1 MTGRENIQP
10 EWKKNNE
17 RLSFLTFSRWLSLSL
32 SLVQIFFFCFGLWSN
47 FDPTQPA
54 FDWGLIL
61 AEFLLSPPARQSSQ
75 RQDKTTHRSG
85 IYCEASIEL
94 QWLWLHCERGR
105 YSAQFLLADG
115 RNQIDIWKN
124 WKTLAIVALV
134 LGLLFEIKQK
144 LSVWIQSWL
153 ITLIGG
159 RAGRVRN
166 QNIVLRL
173 LHSWSDNW
181 CLWCE
186 TRARTGTVK

>member
-1 MTGRENIQP
+1 M
-10 EWKKNNE
+10 KDYH
-17 RLSFLTFSRWLSLSL
+17 FSHSVDDSLSL

-61 AEFLLSPPARQSSQ
+61 AEFLLSPSVRQSTPGQ
-75 RQDKTTHRSG
+75 RQDKTTNRSG

-166 QNIVLRL
+166 QNIVLTL

-181 CLWCE
+181 CCWCE